1 MRCAEEEEIKHSIE
15 TQGLMCYNQQ
25 LLDDYRNSSNE
36 VYVVSSVSAERGCLG
51 SVEAE

>member
-1 MRCAEEEEIKHSIE
+1 MRSVEEEEIKRSIE

-36 VYVVSSVSAERGCLG
+36 VYVVSSVGTERG
-51 SVEAE
+51 